1 MANVTVRKEGPG
13 EHRAQLVREWDPF
26 RRMRSMLH
34 DPFGEMAQLMPEI
47 ERGFAPAFEVRETK
61 DAYVFKADLPGVKD
75 SDVEVSLTGNRLS
88 ITGKRD
94 SEKEEKNDAY
104 YVYERSYGSFSRSF
118 TLPTGVDASHVAAN
132 LEKGVLT
139 VSVAKT
145 PEVQT
150 KKIAI
155 GGEKQKS

>member
-1 MANVTVRKEGPG
+1 M
-13 EHRAQLVREWDPF
+13 
-26 RRMRSMLH
+26 
-34 DPFGEMAQLMPEI
+34 
-47 ERGFAPAFEVRETK
+47 
-61 DAYVFKADLPGVKD
+61 KD